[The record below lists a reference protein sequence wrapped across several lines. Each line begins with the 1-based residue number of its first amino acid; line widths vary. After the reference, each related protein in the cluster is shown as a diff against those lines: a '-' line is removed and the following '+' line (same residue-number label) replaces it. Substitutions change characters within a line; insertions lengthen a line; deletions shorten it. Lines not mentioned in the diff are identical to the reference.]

1 MTRTDEW
8 MKNYLRKKWNLP
20 DNVEMDLSG
29 LHVTAAKKEEQH
41 AGRDW
46 HTRAL
51 VRIKETTHTGSPE
64 GGTHTFHAG
73 QEVEMV
79 QWGRAGREVNRG
91 AWWTSFDID
100 GAFIIK
106 AKNVEVIKI
115 IEEED
120 PWQN

>member
-1 MTRTDEW
+1 MQAMAE
-8 MKNYLRKKWNLP
+8 P
-20 DNVEMDLSG
+20 I
-29 LHVTAAKKEEQH
+29 AA
-41 AGRDW
+41 RDW
-46 HTRAL
+46 HTRAI

-73 QEVEMV
+73 QELEMV

-106 AKNVEVIKI
+106 AKNVEVVKI
-115 IEEED
+115 IEETKPED
-120 PWQN
+120 

>member
-1 MTRTDEW
+1 MT
-8 MKNYLRKKWNLP
+8 
-20 DNVEMDLSG
+20 
-29 LHVTAAKKEEQH
+29 AEEQQ
-41 AGRDW
+41 AAREW
-46 HTRAL
+46 HTRAI
-51 VRIKETTHTGSPE
+51 VRMKETTHTASPE

-106 AKNVEVIKI
+106 AKNVEVVRI
-115 IEEED
+115 IDETSPYQESKED
-120 PWQN
+120 